1 MDRYQLATLS
11 SWAGERGIQG
21 RKRLQKVV
29 FLLQAAGCPLSS
41 HFTLHHYGPYSRDV
55 ADTWTLKL
63 VLQPFV
69 ENALLH
75 GLHVLKDHINLVIS
89 VEREEN
95 ELVWKVIDD
104 GVGMPQDQIPRLNDA
119 ESGPSGYGI
128 ANVHRRI
135 RMYFGEE
142 YGVTI
147 MSDEGVG
154 TAVMIRMPLM
164 LQKPS
169 E

>member
-1 MDRYQLATLS
+1 VDEAMYDR
-11 SWAGERGIQG
+11 
-21 RKRLQKVV
+21 KM
-29 FLLQAAGCPLSS
+29 
-41 HFTLHHYGPYSRDV
+41 
-55 ADTWTLKL
+55 LKL

-75 GLHVLKDHINLVIS
+75 GLHVLKDHINLIIS
-89 VEREEN
+89 VEREEGT
-95 ELVWKVIDD
+95 LVWKVIDD
-104 GVGMPQDQIPRLNDA
+104 GVGIPQDQIPRLDEDDSA
-119 ESGPSGYGI
+119 QAGYGI

-147 MSDEGVG
+147 WSEEGVG

-164 LQKPS
+164 EKKS
-169 E
+169 GEG